1 MNISLR
7 RPNTSSRHNRTISVD
22 VPSENLSFVNSSHLS
37 NISTLKPSHSKKL
50 ISHKHTH
57 SHVLIPPNILDDNL
71 LNSNTNS
78 PTRPSKLN
86 KSARP
91 ISQSNSAMNS
101 RRESR
106 LNKYDKLAS
115 ICMDTESEVDKSL
128 SRAIQITYD
137 KQLEREK
144 DLGGK
149 KENLEKEIA
158 QLKKGVHDLTNK
170 MKMQRDSMNSRQAN
184 VSTLLKDVER
194 ILNTEL

>member
-1 MNISLR
+1 
-7 RPNTSSRHNRTISVD
+7 
-22 VPSENLSFVNSSHLS
+22 
-37 NISTLKPSHSKKL
+37 
-50 ISHKHTH
+50 
-57 SHVLIPPNILDDNL
+57 
-71 LNSNTNS
+71 
-78 PTRPSKLN
+78 
-86 KSARP
+86 
-91 ISQSNSAMNS
+91 
-101 RRESR
+101 
-106 LNKYDKLAS
+106 
-115 ICMDTESEVDKSL
+115 MDTESEVDKSL